1 MVQDLGGNKAKAW
14 GKASLA
20 LVPLFVFPHLVVYAK
35 TKTPSSTNAGLAAQP
50 PFNANP
56 AAGVAEMI
64 LGLCVVLLLAYLSI
78 RFLGRKSHVRQ
89 QGSINI
95 VAARQVAP
103 NKSVQVIEI
112 QGKHYLIGVGDQ
124 VTLLA
129 DVSESFLDSQRTSPT
144 SGNSPSIP
152 FAESLSRALESARQR
167 YASRPRKGDDKR

>member
-1 MVQDLGGNKAKAW
+1 MMNDQWGNKAKR
-14 GKASLA
+14 SMSA
-20 LVPLFVFPHLVVYAK
+20 LFVAAPLFVFPHLMVFAK
-35 TKTPSSTNAGLAAQP
+35 SKTSLSAQVGSTAQP
-50 PFNANP
+50 PFNPNP
-56 AAGVAEMI
+56 AAGVTEMI

-78 RFLGRKSHVRQ
+78 RFLGRKSQIRQ

-129 DVSESFLDSQRTSPT
+129 DVSEDFLNSLNPSAM
-144 SGNSPSIP
+144 SGKPSSTL
-152 FAESLSRALESARQR
+152 FTDALSRALESARQR
-167 YASRPRKGDDKR
+167 YASRPRKGEDKR